1 MANPLQAGVREGAA
15 SGQATKRLKFWGWGY
30 EDEVVPPAEI
40 EWMESTWSSRFGVPG
55 FTAVP
60 TPKAEDIALPAPRLG
75 IPASL
80 AAICTT
86 DHYERVL
93 HSYSKSFPDIIRV
106 YARQCPTPVDVV
118 ALPRNEQDIIDLLD
132 WAYRADAVVVP
143 FGGGSSVVGGVQP
156 PPGRAS
162 VSIDMRRLDR
172 VLEIDETSL
181 AARIQAGT
189 FGPSLES
196 QLKPA
201 GLTLRHFPQ
210 SFKCSSLGGWIA
222 TRAGGHF
229 ATLYTHIDD
238 LVESLRIVTP
248 RGTVETRRLPGSGAG
263 PSPDRMFIGSEGILG
278 IITEAWMRV
287 RRRPTFRASYSVKFA
302 DFYAGCDAVRALSQS
317 GLYPTNCRILDAEEA
332 EYNGLADGRHSVL
345 VLAFES
351 DDHPVDAWIAR
362 ALELCRDHGGTAAEG
377 GGEESNREGAAGRWR
392 DRFMFL
398 PYFKEH
404 MAARGIFRDAY
415 ETSITWDR
423 FKDFHSNIRDAGMRA
438 IRKATGRPGSVTCRF
453 THVYPDG
460 PAPYVTFHGLSA
472 SQDRLME
479 DYWAVKSAAS
489 DAIIAG
495 GGTITHHHSVGREHR
510 PWYDRQ
516 RPELFAQALRAAKK
530 ALDPKGLLNPGVLI
544 DP

>member
-1 MANPLQAGVREGAA
+1 MTR
-15 SGQATKRLKFWGWGY
+15 RLKFWGWGY
-30 EDEVVPPAEI
+30 EDEVVPDAEI
-40 EWMESTWSSRFGVPG
+40 RWMESTWAARFGVSG
-55 FTAVP
+55 FSATP
-60 TPKAEDIALPAPRLG
+60 TPRSNEIVLPPPR
-75 IPASL
+75 IVPPSSL
-80 AAICTT
+80 AHLCTT

-106 YARQCPTPVDVV
+106 YRRECPAPVDVV
-118 ALPRNEQDIIDLLD
+118 ALPRNEQDVVDLLD
-132 WAYRADAVVVP
+132 WCYRVNAVVIP
-143 FGGGSSVVGGVQP
+143 FGGGSSVVGGVTP
-156 PPGRAS
+156 PTRGNHAAVVS
-162 VSIDMRRLDR
+162 VDLRNLDR
-172 VLEIDETSL
+172 VLEIDEVSL

-189 FGPSLES
+189 FGPSLEA
-196 QLKPA
+196 QLKTS

-210 SFKCSSLGGWIA
+210 SFACSTLGGWIA

-238 LVESLRIVTP
+238 LVESTRTVTP
-248 RGTVETRRLPGSGAG
+248 SGVIETRRLPGSGAG
-263 PSPDRMFIGSEGILG
+263 PSPDRMIIGSEGILG

-287 RRRPTFRASYSVKFA
+287 RRRPTFRAAASVRYA
-302 DFYAGCDAVRALSQS
+302 DFYRGCDAVRSLAQS
-317 GLYPTNCRILDAEEA
+317 GLYPSNLRILDAEEA
-332 EYNGLADGRHSVL
+332 EYNGLADGRHAVL

-351 DDHPVDAWIAR
+351 DDHPLGAWMTR
-362 ALELCRDHGGTAAEG
+362 ALELCADHGGEVETEGAE
-377 GGEESNREGAAGRWR
+377 SQSHRAGAAGRWR

-404 MAARGIFRDAY
+404 MCARGIFRDAY

-423 FKDFHSNIRDAGMRA
+423 FKDFHANIREAGLTA
-438 IRKATGRPGSVTCRF
+438 IEKATGRKGSVTCRF

-460 PAPYVTFHGLSA
+460 PAPYLTFHGLSS

-510 PWYDRQ
+510 PWYDKQ
-516 RPELFAQALRAAKK
+516 RPELFATALRATKRS
-530 ALDPKGLLNPGVLI
+530 LDPKGLLNPGVLI